1 MLEKRFSL
9 AGDVA
14 LVTGASRGIGRAVAV
29 ALAEAGADVVLCAR
43 TQTDLEDVARQIGD
57 LGRKAA
63 VVTADLSTTG
73 NVQRMVSQ
81 AVSAFGRIDILVN
94 NAGVNP
100 IFKKIEQVSE
110 EDWDH
115 ILNMDLKSVFFCC
128 QAVGAHMAERKKGAI
143 INVCSVAGIRGVPRT
158 APYAAAKAGLLA
170 LTRCI
175 AVEWAQ
181 HNIRANA
188 VVPGWV
194 GTKLTEGLQ
203 QHPKYGKSLVERA
216 PMPRWADADEIAGA
230 VVYLASPSASFVT
243 GAEIV
248 IDGGMTVVA

>member
-1 MLEKRFSL
+1 M
-9 AGDVA
+9 A
-14 LVTGASRGIGRAVAV
+14 LVTGASRGIGRAIAV

-43 TQTDLEDVARQIGD
+43 TQNDLEDVARQIGD

-63 VVTADLSTTG
+63 VVTADLCTTG

-110 EDWDH
+110 ADWDH
-115 ILNMDLKSVFFCC
+115 VLDIDLKGVFFCC
-128 QAVGAHMAERKKGAI
+128 QAVGAHMAECKKGAI

-170 LTRCI
+170 LTRCC
-175 AVEWAQ
+175 AVEWGQ
-181 HNIRANA
+181 YNIRSNA
-188 VVPGWV
+188 VIPGWV
-194 GTKLTEGLQ
+194 ATKLTEGLH
-203 QHPKYGKSLVERA
+203 QHPKFGKTLVERG
-216 PMPRWADADEIAGA
+216 PMPRWADADEITGA
-230 VVYLASPSASFVT
+230 VVYLASPAASFVT

-248 IDGGMTVVA
+248 IDGGMTIVA